1 MMTRAGREPTED
13 VKRAFRRAIEFAGL
27 EVCTVQMV
35 KMDEH
40 RGRLV
45 LGGAKPQGW
54 KHELPAVEISALVK
68 FNGEIG
74 LVAIRCGAC
83 DDNPI
88 EHVFDAPRLQDCRC
102 DLTDLPQT
110 LKDVWAARGSVLQ
123 RWKKGERLPIHDG
136 QWTWKLVDLDTGLP
150 DQ

>member
-35 KMDEH
+35 KMNEH
-40 RGRLV
+40 GGRLV
-45 LGGAKPQGW
+45 LGGARPGWW

-68 FNGEIG
+68 FNGEVG
-74 LVAIRCGAC
+74 PVDIRCAAC
-83 DDNPI
+83 DDDPVA
-88 EHVFDAPRLQDCRC
+88 HVFDAPRLQDCRC
-102 DLTDLPQT
+102 NLTDLPQT
-110 LKDVWAARGSVLQ
+110 LKEVWAARDSVLQ
-123 RWKKGERLPIHDG
+123 RRKNGECLPIHDG
-136 QWTWKLVDLDTGLP
+136 RWTWQLVDLAPGLP